1 MEKQGFLGN
10 SKSTGLGAGA
20 GGVGG
25 QHGSPALGGVPT
37 ASEACSGATS
47 LRPGTAGPAPARA
60 EGIAPAV
67 ADPLPTERLNWSISR
82 RAGALEAWGRSCG
95 VLGALACHRLL
106 PRTPPHPLPLTLS
119 RELLRCVLWPGGGS
133 GAEAILV
140 LPGSCALRRQPLR
153 MCRSARH
160 CTPLKKEL
168 QEGAGECQGHTSP
181 VAGAAGKAQS
191 WAPPDWLHTGTTWDS
206 KRYRGPLGPHP

>member
-67 ADPLPTERLNWSISR
+67 ADPLPTESST
-82 RAGALEAWGRSCG
+82 GASPGGRGPWKPGEG
-95 VLGALACHRLL
+95 VVESWVPWLAIVSSPVLL
-106 PRTPPHPLPLTLS
+106 PTLCPS
-119 RELLRCVLWPGGGS
+119 PCPGSFSGVCCGLAVDLGPRQSWCCPDPVLS
-133 GAEAILV
+133 GAS
-140 LPGSCALRRQPLR
+140 PSGCAAVPAT
-153 MCRSARH
+153 AR
-160 CTPLKKEL
+160 P
-168 QEGAGECQGHTSP
+168 
-181 VAGAAGKAQS
+181 
-191 WAPPDWLHTGTTWDS
+191 
-206 KRYRGPLGPHP
+206 